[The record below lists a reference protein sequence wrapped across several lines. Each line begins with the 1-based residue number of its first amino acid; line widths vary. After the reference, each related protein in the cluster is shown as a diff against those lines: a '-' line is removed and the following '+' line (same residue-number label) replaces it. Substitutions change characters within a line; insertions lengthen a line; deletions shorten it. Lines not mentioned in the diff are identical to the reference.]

1 MRKEAAS
8 KLENILE
15 KLLTSKLKE
24 LNTPEN
30 FDSVKIDIYPSE
42 YGINCHISYLMK
54 KPFSREDSD
63 FFNYLGF
70 PISFIKSVAGDIF
83 NGGIQSGQSTVA
95 HYNDRTGDWYEMQKE
110 RFE

>member
-1 MRKEAAS
+1 MRKETAS
-8 KLENILE
+8 KLEKILE
-15 KLLTSKLKE
+15 KLLTSKLKG

-70 PISFIKSVAGDIF
+70 PESFIKSVAGDIF

>member
-1 MRKEAAS
+1 MRKESAL
-8 KLENILE
+8 KLETVLE
-15 KLLTSKLKE
+15 KLLTSKFKE

-30 FDSVKIDIYPSE
+30 FDRVKIDIYPSQ

-70 PISFIKSVAGDIF
+70 PISFIRSVAGDIF

-110 RFE
+110 GFE